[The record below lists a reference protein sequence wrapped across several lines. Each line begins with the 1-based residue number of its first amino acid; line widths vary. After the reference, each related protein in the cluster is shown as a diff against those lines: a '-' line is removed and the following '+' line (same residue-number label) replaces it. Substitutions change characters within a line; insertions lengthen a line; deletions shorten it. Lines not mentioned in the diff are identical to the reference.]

1 MKESKV
7 YSYWIIVGLLLV
19 ATSLS
24 FLDRQV
30 LSVSIIKIRDEL
42 TISDIEYGFI
52 NAGFLVSYAIM
63 FTLGGVLIDR
73 FGSRL
78 GLAFSVGFWS
88 FATILHSLAN
98 SVAHFGLFRFL
109 LGVGEGGCFPGAVKA
124 VIEKVPKSRHAV
136 ANGIAIGG
144 AALGAVIAPPLCAWL
159 LILVGWRAL
168 FVITGLFGFFWLA
181 AWLFFF
187 NRSGAR
193 ATDKEDLK
201 VVELIPKEKIRFGA
215 LLKNRYALVFIVIR
229 FILDPIFYFYMF
241 WIPKYLNETH
251 SMSLEVIGSILWIPF
266 LALGVGN
273 FLGGWFSDLI
283 FRKTLRLDLAR
294 KVVMGVAA
302 VLTVPVLLIGF
313 LDSYIIIVVLMTLAF
328 FAHGLWIT
336 NYITSISD
344 IFGSRVTST
353 VVGLSGSAGAISAL
367 VLNPYIGY
375 VVMNYSY
382 SPLWWYAGLMYPVA
396 FIILLRFIPKI
407 ESVKSMAV

>member
-193 ATDKEDLK
+193 AADKEDLK

-302 VLTVPVLLIGF
+302 ILTVPVLLIGF

-396 FIILLRFIPKI
+396 FIILLWFIPKI

>member
-1 MKESKV
+1 
-7 YSYWIIVGLLLV
+7 
-19 ATSLS
+19 
-24 FLDRQV
+24 
-30 LSVSIIKIRDEL
+30 
-42 TISDIEYGFI
+42 
-52 NAGFLVSYAIM
+52 
-63 FTLGGVLIDR
+63 
-73 FGSRL
+73 
-78 GLAFSVGFWS
+78 VGFWS

-98 SVAHFGLFRFL
+98 NVVHFGFFRFL

-168 FVITGLFGFFWLA
+168 FIITGLFGFLWLA

-187 NRSGAR
+187 NRSGDKVP
-193 ATDKEDLK
+193 DKEDIR
-201 VVELIPKEKIRFGA
+201 VAELVPREKIQFGT
-215 LLKNRYALVFIVIR
+215 LLKNRYAIVFIVIR
-229 FILDPIFYFYMF
+229 FVLDPIFYFYMF

-251 SMSLEVIGSILWIPF
+251 YMSLEVIGSILWIPF

-273 FLGGWFSDLI
+273 FLGGWLSDLI

-302 VLTVPVLLIGF
+302 LLTVPVLLIGF

-353 VVGLSGSAGAISAL
+353 VVGLSGSAGAISSL
-367 VLNPYIGY
+367 VLNPYIGF

>member
-98 SVAHFGLFRFL
+98 SVVHFGLFRFL

-159 LILVGWRAL
+159 LIIVGWRAL

-187 NRSGAR
+187 NRSGDR
-193 ATDKEDLK
+193 APDKGDLQ
-201 VVELIPKEKIRFGA
+201 VVELIPKEKVRFSA
-215 LLKNRYALVFIVIR
+215 LLKNRYAIVFIVIR
-229 FILDPIFYFYMF
+229 FVLDPIFYFYMF

-273 FLGGWFSDLI
+273 FFGGWFSDLI

-302 VLTVPVLLIGF
+302 VLTIPVLSIGF

-344 IFGSRVTST
+344 IFGSKVTST

-407 ESVKSMAV
+407 ESFKSMAV

>member
-1 MKESKV
+1 MKRTSRN
-7 YSYWIIVGLLLV
+7 SYIIIVGLLLV

-42 TISDIEYGFI
+42 IISDIEYGFI
-52 NAGFLVSYAIM
+52 NSGFLVSYAIM

-88 FATILHSLAN
+88 FATLLHSLAN
-98 SVAHFGLFRFL
+98 SVFHFGFFRFL
-109 LGVGEGGCFPGAVKA
+109 LGAGEGGCFPGAVKA
-124 VIEKVPKSRHAV
+124 VIEKVPKSKHAV

-159 LILVGWRAL
+159 LVSVGWRTL
-168 FVITGLFGFFWLA
+168 FLITGSFGFLWLA
-181 AWLFFF
+181 AWLFFY
-187 NRSGAR
+187 RK
-193 ATDKEDLK
+193 TDNSETGSEETR
-201 VVELIPKEKIRFGA
+201 VYIPPMEKIKFIS
-215 LLKNRYALVFIVIR
+215 LLKNRKALVFIVIR

-241 WIPKYLNETH
+241 WIPKYLNEIQ

-283 FRKTLRLDLAR
+283 LKKTSDTGSAR
-294 KVVMGVAA
+294 KIVMGVAA
-302 VLTVPVLLIGF
+302 ALTVPVVTIGF
-313 LDSYIIIVVLMTLAF
+313 LHSSVIIIILMTLAF

-336 NYITSISD
+336 NYITSIGD
-344 IFGSRVTST
+344 IFGNRVTST

-367 VLNPYIGY
+367 VLNPFIGF
-375 VVMNYSY
+375 VVTNFSY

-396 FIILLRFIPKI
+396 FIILIYFIPKI
-407 ESVKSMAV
+407 KLMTLDYST